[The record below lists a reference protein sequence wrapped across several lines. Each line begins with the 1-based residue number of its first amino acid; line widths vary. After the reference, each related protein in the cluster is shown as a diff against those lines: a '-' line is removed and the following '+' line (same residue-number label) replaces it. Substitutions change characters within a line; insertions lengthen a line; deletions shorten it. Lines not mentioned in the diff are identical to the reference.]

1 MMPVEINLNN
11 LIIYLIII
19 NFISFVLFALDK
31 QKARTG
37 AWRIEERN
45 LLLSAILGGSLG
57 GLLGM
62 YIFHHKTRHLKFKV
76 GLPLILFVQ
85 VILIIYWLKL

>member
-1 MMPVEINLNN
+1 MPVEINLNN

-19 NFISFVLFALDK
+19 NFISFALFALDK

-57 GLLGM
+57 GLLSM

-85 VILIIYWLKL
+85 VILIIYWLTL